1 MERRGEIMAL
11 REQASLSRG
20 GVLTVP
26 YIRLKSVEQ
35 VRRSRRLRRVLGAM
49 LLLAVLAGAGWLV
62 WQARYAIALLT
73 ALALG
78 GVVVFW
84 LSLHWRHGCSG
95 IHCAG
100 CRG

>member
-49 LLLAVLAGAGWLV
+49 LLLAALAAAGWLV
-62 WQARYAIALLT
+62 WQARYVIALT
-73 ALALG
+73 AVLAFG
-78 GVVVFW
+78 GIGVFW
-84 LSLHWRHGCSG
+84 LSLHWRNGCPG
-95 IHCAG
+95 IHCSG